1 MSMDLSCDWRS
12 GFVMNPNK
20 KQRVGYLTQFQGLDL
35 GTDYLKQDI
44 EVFTPYSG
52 EAVSYGGIAPKDD
65 KVTCVGV
72 IESFS
77 WGGGVGDP
85 VQISAYISSEN
96 AAIITAKLK
105 TTLKTNK
112 VTKLGWWIC
121 NFDEENK
128 TWFEEAY
135 PKDPADVG
143 GQINAPGGQDLRIF
157 VAEQPTKVAPNIDTN
172 VYNITF
178 EVIPA
183 ANSTYVFNFATS
195 AKTPFVRNWGLK
207 VGTAA
212 AAAMGA

>member
-1 MSMDLSCDWRS
+1 MAMNFACDWRS
-12 GFVMNPNK
+12 GFVMNPTK
-20 KQRVGYLTQFQGLDL
+20 KQRVGYLTQLQGLDL

-72 IESFS
+72 IENLS
-77 WGGGVGDP
+77 WEGGVGDP
-85 VQISAYISSEN
+85 ICIAAYISAEN

-135 PKDPADVG
+135 PKDPADVQ
-143 GQINAPGGQDLRIF
+143 GQINAPGGKDLRIM
-157 VAEQPTKVAPNIDTN
+157 VAEEPTKVAPNIDTN
-172 VYNITF
+172 VYNIYF

-207 VGTAA
+207 VGTQA
-212 AAAMGA
+212 AAAMGS